1 MLWCESP
8 VAGISHYHQA
18 FHHND
23 RISKRLYFCFL
34 TAEQKR
40 YIKFPKSSLDILENI
55 IETHSRFTTQFNII
69 NLQIGQ

>member
-1 MLWCESP
+1 MLRCESP
-8 VAGISHYHQA
+8 VAGISHYRQA

-34 TAEQKR
+34 NAEQTR
-40 YIKFPKSSLDILENI
+40 YIKFPKSSLAILKKI
-55 IETHSRFTTQFNII
+55 IETHSRFTTQANII